1 MNETLVA
8 FSPVTKD
15 LIEIVKKTAVTNSPV
30 LFCGEAGSGRKT
42 FANFSYQVGN
52 KTDRSFY
59 YFDCKKAGEYDLKN
73 VIATCGTIFFDSI
86 EYLDKTDQETLL
98 AAIQSKVDVKILAS
112 TSEDLNQLVQN
123 GSFLEDL
130 FFRLNVF
137 PVRIPPLRTRTE
149 DIVPIAEFFIHKYSA
164 AYCKNI
170 SGLSDNSK
178 EALMSYSWPGNL
190 NELDCVI
197 ERAVLLSK
205 DGLIPVENLFVS
217 AVHNDS
223 SDEVDMDLEDKT
235 LKNAIN
241 VFKRN
246 YVIKILDECG
256 WNQTKAGKVLG
267 IQRTYVSRLMNELH
281 IREK

>member
-30 LFCGEAGSGRKT
+30 LFYGERGSGRKT

-52 KTDRSFY
+52 RTDKSFF
-59 YFDCKKAGEYDLKN
+59 YFDCKRAGEYDLEKVFISN
-73 VIATCGTIFFDSI
+73 GTVFFDSV
-86 EYLDKTDQETLL
+86 EFLDKNDQKILL
-98 AAIQSKVDVKILAS
+98 EAIKTKVDVKILVS
-112 TSEDLNQLVQN
+112 TSLDLNNLVQK
-123 GSFLEDL
+123 GEFLEEL

-164 AYCKNI
+164 LYVKNI
-170 SGLSDNSK
+170 SGLSDASK
-178 EALMSYSWPGNL
+178 VLLESYSWPGNL

-197 ERAVLLSK
+197 ERAVLLS
-205 DGLIPVENLFVS
+205 DEGLIPADNLFLKTV
-217 AVHNDS
+217 NDS
-223 SDEVDMDLEDKT
+223 VSDCVHPEDKT
-235 LKNAIN
+235 LKNAVN
-241 VFKRN
+241 TFKRN
-246 YVIKILDECG
+246 YLIKILEECG
-256 WNQTKAGKVLG
+256 WNQTKAGNVLG

>member
-15 LIEIVKKTAVTNSPV
+15 LIEIVKKTAVNNSPV
-30 LFCGEAGSGRKT
+30 LFCGEPGSGRKT

-52 KTDRSFY
+52 RTDRSFF
-59 YFDCKKAGEYDLKN
+59 YFDCKKAGEYELDTK
-73 VIATCGTIFFDSI
+73 ISSCGTIFLDSI
-86 EYLDKTDQETLL
+86 EFLDKNDQKILL
-98 AAIQSKVDVKILAS
+98 DAIQTKLDVKILVS
-112 TSEDLNQLVQN
+112 TSLDLNDLVHK
-123 GSFLEDL
+123 GEFLEEL

-164 AYCKNI
+164 NYVKNI
-170 SGLSDNSK
+170 SGLSDGSK
-178 EALMSYSWPGNL
+178 TCLMNYSWPGNL

-197 ERAVLLSK
+197 KRAVLLTDS
-205 DGLIPVENLFVS
+205 GFIQAENLFLNPVCD
-217 AVHNDS
+217 VTGDNMFL
-223 SDEVDMDLEDKT
+223 SDEDKT

-241 VFKRN
+241 IFKRN

>member
-15 LIEIVKKTAVTNSPV
+15 LIEIVKKTAVTTSPV
-30 LFCGEAGSGRKT
+30 LFYGESGSGRKT

-52 KTDRSFY
+52 RTDKSFF
-59 YFDCKKAGEYDLKN
+59 YFDCKRAGEYDLEKVFISN
-73 VIATCGTIFFDSI
+73 GTVFFDSI
-86 EYLDKTDQETLL
+86 EFLDKNDQKILL
-98 AAIQSKVDVKILAS
+98 EAIQTKLDVKILVS
-112 TSEDLNQLVQN
+112 TSLDLNNLVQK
-123 GSFLEDL
+123 GEFLEEL

-164 AYCKNI
+164 LYVKNI
-170 SGLSDNSK
+170 SGLSDASK
-178 EALMSYSWPGNL
+178 ALLESYSWPGNL

-197 ERAVLLSK
+197 ERAVLLS
-205 DGLIPVENLFVS
+205 DEGLIPADNLFLKTADDSVFDC
-217 AVHNDS
+217 VHP
-223 SDEVDMDLEDKT
+223 EDKT
-235 LKNAIN
+235 LKNAVN
-241 VFKRN
+241 TFKRN
-246 YVIKILDECG
+246 YLIKILEECG
-256 WNQTKAGKVLG
+256 WNQTKAGNVLG